1 MTKLV
6 KRASRKPRK
15 FLTPTNGLVFGTV
28 ILFGALLLWTV
39 NQADVQWSDP
49 SQVAR
54 WLGNLGW
61 RGVLLYIAFT
71 AAAIVVSPIPSTPFT
86 IAAGAVWGAIPAG
99 IYGIVGI
106 FLGSVVAYGIG
117 RSLGRSAVKALTGKV
132 IHLSNHRGEAYLG
145 ALVFVMHLIPV
156 MPYELISYGA
166 GISGMAFPIYAL
178 TAFSGIVPCTF
189 FLTKMGAA
197 FTVNLPVAIALITGF
212 LAVVVLLPIGIR
224 RYNWLGLRDVI
235 RLE

>member
-1 MTKLV
+1 MV
-6 KRASRKPRK
+6 S
-15 FLTPTNGLVFGTV
+15 
-28 ILFGALLLWTV
+28 
-39 NQADVQWSDP
+39 QADVQWSDP
-49 SQVAR
+49 SQVAA
-54 WLGNLGW
+54 WLGHLGW

-71 AAAIVVSPIPSTPFT
+71 AAAIVISPIPSTPIT
-86 IAAGAVWGAIPAG
+86 IAAGAVWGALPAG
-99 IYGIVGI
+99 FYGITGV
-106 FLGSVVAYGIG
+106 FLGSVGAYAIG

-132 IHLSNHRGEAYLG
+132 IHLSNHRGELYLG
-145 ALVFVMHLIPV
+145 VLVFVMHLIPV

-178 TAFSGIVPCTF
+178 TAFLGIVPCTF

-197 FTVNLPVAIALITGF
+197 FTVNLPMAIALIIGF
-212 LAVVVLLPIGIR
+212 LTMVVLLPMGIR